1 MYSDL
6 LYILPRLPSQVGIYQ
21 RFCVTTEGYIVKDE
35 IPIILRPVLQF
46 CIGGYS
52 RYALTRRIHEI
63 SLDMESFER
72 DAGVSV
78 CPHISYFRRT
88 RVLTSSIDAVLYQ
101 MRVVQDGSGTLLAII
116 DQLMLTY
123 SSDRFVLDM
132 LGISKVRIC
141 TTIQRL
147 AHLSQQYIQN

>member
-6 LYILPRLPSQVGIYQ
+6 LYILPRLPSQIDKYQ
-21 RFCVTTEGYIVKDE
+21 RFCVTTEGYIIKDE

-72 DAGVSV
+72 DAHTSV
-78 CPHISYFRRT
+78 CPHIGSFRRT
-88 RVLTSSIDAVLYQ
+88 RILTSSIDTVLYQ
-101 MRVVQDGSGTLLAII
+101 MRIVQDGSDTLLAII
-116 DQLMLTY
+116 DQLMSTY
-123 SSDRFVLDM
+123 SSDQFVLDM

-141 TTIQRL
+141 TTMQRVS
-147 AHLSQQYIQN
+147 HLSQQYL